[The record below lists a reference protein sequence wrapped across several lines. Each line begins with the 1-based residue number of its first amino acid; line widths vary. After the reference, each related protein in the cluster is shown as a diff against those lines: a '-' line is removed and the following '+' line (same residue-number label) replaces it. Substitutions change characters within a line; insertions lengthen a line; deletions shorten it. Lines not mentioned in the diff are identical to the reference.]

1 MWIPF
6 PHLNSRFDTLSTGLT
21 TSQPVWQPLSLFDSQ
36 KPSEFRQ
43 LYSIQFLTTVY
54 LHQLLKL
61 GYHHQPTITWR
72 CVCCGGGDR
81 GEGSSL
87 VPRSC
92 PKILASLTRS
102 RALWWRKR
110 AGMSHVGLLICICQ
124 NSAVVKI
131 LGGWKWS
138 GPFSLLD
145 SARLSMMYVY
155 MPTQG
160 HHHSNSNLLY
170 ITHKRSNVYWRK
182 HDTSKGHVLLL
193 GCLVWKWTCWML
205 HHLQEDALIW
215 RFFPGY
221 KPFYILTFTSCFDVQ
236 KFFM

>member
-6 PHLNSRFDTLSTGLT
+6 PHLNSGFDTLSTGLT
-21 TSQPVWQPLSLFDSQ
+21 TSQPVWHPLNLFDNLSTGLTTSQLVWQPLSLSDSQ

-72 CVCCGGGDR
+72 CVRCGGGDR

-87 VPRSC
+87 VSRSC

-110 AGMSHVGLLICICQ
+110 AGMSHVGLLIFIYQ
-124 NSAVVKI
+124 N
-131 LGGWKWS
+131 GWRLEMVR
-138 GPFSLLD
+138 PF
-145 SARLSMMYVY
+145 
-155 MPTQG
+155 
-160 HHHSNSNLLY
+160 
-170 ITHKRSNVYWRK
+170 
-182 HDTSKGHVLLL
+182 
-193 GCLVWKWTCWML
+193 
-205 HHLQEDALIW
+205 
-215 RFFPGY
+215 
-221 KPFYILTFTSCFDVQ
+221 
-236 KFFM
+236 